1 MKSIQA
7 REDNIKVGD
16 LVYHR
21 YLYDDER
28 NPRFAIV
35 TESDDGYGDV
45 GVTFQQYPDLTYYFE
60 ICNLMIVLEE

>member
-7 REDNIKVGD
+7 NETNIKVGD

-21 YLYDDER
+21 YLYDNDQ
-28 NPRFAIV
+28 PRFAIV
-35 TESDDGYGDV
+35 TEPDDGYGDV
-45 GVTFQQYPDLTYYFE
+45 GVSFQQYPDLTYYFE